1 MFRGNFL
8 DFIPETSIK
17 MFLPLILVHFFSLV
31 SLSLQ
36 ISIDK
41 SKSKKILTNFICILK
56 KVNVEGIYVHYVI
69 IFVQSVNP
77 NWSCPYLLYNY
88 FIDKIFF

>member
-41 SKSKKILTNFICILK
+41 SKSKKNNIQF
-56 KVNVEGIYVHYVI
+56 
-69 IFVQSVNP
+69 
-77 NWSCPYLLYNY
+77 YLH
-88 FIDKIFF
+88 FEKS